1 MVSTAL
7 HPGEESCVVIG
18 PGQDISSERHQQLHL
33 GPKMGSRRHLAV
45 LKRGARCSVGFLL
58 DAGEDGP
65 EKKLEGL
72 LLWSRP
78 LKGHATVVVS
88 REAPSERYL
97 GTISHPVVWTS
108 SKNV

>member
-7 HPGEESCVVIG
+7 HPGEESCVLIG
-18 PGQDISSERHQQLHL
+18 PGQVISSERHQQLHL
-33 GPKMGSRRHLAV
+33 GPEIGSRRHLPV

-58 DAGEDGP
+58 VAEDGP
-65 EKKLEGL
+65 EKKLEDL

-78 LKGHATVVVS
+78 LKGHTTLVVS

-97 GTISHPVVWTS
+97 GKINHPVVWTS